1 MNNYTYIAFIISFI
15 WGISPVLF
23 KFILQKNIPLYII
36 IFIQACV
43 YLVSSL
49 IYIIIY
55 KQNNIQD
62 DLYTHIKY
70 IPIVI
75 IISFFSIY
83 VANFL
88 YLFALE
94 NKANVNIM
102 SLIVTLVHIITIIA
116 SFFILKETL
125 SIKVL
130 TGFLLIFIGLIFVFL
145 PS

>member
-88 YLFALE
+88 
-94 NKANVNIM
+94 
-102 SLIVTLVHIITIIA
+102 
-116 SFFILKETL
+116 
-125 SIKVL
+125 
-130 TGFLLIFIGLIFVFL
+130 
-145 PS
+145 